1 MPIRPL
7 RFKSANFAATSLL
20 SGILLLSG
28 CSNEEP
34 TQTSSDQAAPA
45 VSEDLWLRQ
54 IPSSTPYFFVSRERL
69 SEDDAMALIEKM
81 GSMDDMDI
89 QIAELEELR
98 DTSDDPDVAQFLDIT
113 ITLLNAFSDVKTLD
127 DYHQRGMM
135 PNARSAVYGLGLLPA
150 IRVELH
156 DEERFKIF
164 FENLLTELDA
174 DIQAAQLGDI
184 HYWHTSAEN
193 LLQSFIT
200 VKDKQ
205 VIIGLLPSTV
215 EQIVIEQL
223 FGITPPTMSL
233 LQSGEIEQLE
243 QRYKYSPYGSGRIS
257 TQQLVNEIIN
267 PSHPATQALMD
278 LGNSD
283 ALNVGQC
290 RNDID
295 RLIHLFPAVVMG
307 VHTLDTQHISGSV
320 RLAASADIADDLTSF
335 TTSVPGL
342 GTGQGV
348 ASLGLALDFPALT
361 RALQKYAGQVRTTPF
376 TCPEL
381 AGINDMWNEL
391 GLFTNN
397 PMAMLVGPALSGAN
411 VRIDSFI
418 MDPIQPSG
426 TGVVSLAS
434 PNAQG
439 LLSAVSM
446 FVPQIAS
453 LNLKSNGEV
462 KQVDPSLLPPDLP
475 HVHAAMSDTAILL
488 GVGIDKPKQL
498 TTELQATSGRSDLM
512 MYSHLTSDAFATL
525 AEISSQLPNTD
536 GMDTAELLYMA
547 EIYEKIAFWMGV
559 DASGFELGV
568 EVELK

>member
-7 RFKSANFAATSLL
+7 RFKSASFAATSLL
-20 SGILLLSG
+20 SGALLLSG

-34 TQTSSDQAAPA
+34 AQTSSEQAAPA
-45 VSEDLWLRQ
+45 VSEDLWLSQ

-69 SEDDAMALIEKM
+69 SEADAMALIEKL
-81 GSMDDMDI
+81 GNMDDMDI

-98 DTSDDPDVAQFLDIT
+98 DTSDDQAIAQFLDIT
-113 ITLLNAFSDVKTLD
+113 IKVLRAFGDVKTLE
-127 DYHQRGMM
+127 DYHERGMM

-156 DEERFKIF
+156 DEERFKTF
-164 FENLLTELDA
+164 FESLIADLDA
-174 DIQAAQLGDI
+174 DIQSSQLGDT
-184 HYWHTSAEN
+184 HYWHTSADN
-193 LLQSFIT
+193 FLQSFIT
-200 VKDKQ
+200 IKDQQ

-233 LQSGEIEQLE
+233 LQSGAIEQLE

-267 PSHPATQALMD
+267 PSHPATQALMQ

-283 ALNVGQC
+283 ALNVEQC

-295 RLIHLFPAVVMG
+295 RLTNLFPALVMG

-320 RLAASADIADDLTSF
+320 RLATSADIADDLSSF

-342 GTGQGV
+342 GTGQGI
-348 ASLGLALDFPALT
+348 ASLGIAVDFPAVT
-361 RALQKYAGQVRTTPF
+361 RALQKYAGQVRTIPF

-381 AGINDMWNEL
+381 VSINDMWNDL
-391 GLFTNN
+391 GLLTNN
-397 PMAMLVGPALSGAN
+397 PMTMLVGPALSGAN
-411 VRIDSFI
+411 VRIDSFT
-418 MDPIQPSG
+418 MDPMQPSG
-426 TGVVSLAS
+426 TGVIALAS

-439 LLSAVSM
+439 LISAISM

-453 LNLKSNGEV
+453 LNLQSGGDV
-462 KQVDPSLLPPDLP
+462 KQVDPALLPPDLP

-488 GVGIDKPKQL
+488 GVGLENPKQL
-498 TTELQATSGRSDLM
+498 TSELKAGTGRDDLM
-512 MYSHLTSDAFATL
+512 MYSHLRSDTFATL

-547 EIYEKIAFWMGV
+547 EIYEKVAFWMGV
-559 DASGFELGV
+559 DVSGFELGV